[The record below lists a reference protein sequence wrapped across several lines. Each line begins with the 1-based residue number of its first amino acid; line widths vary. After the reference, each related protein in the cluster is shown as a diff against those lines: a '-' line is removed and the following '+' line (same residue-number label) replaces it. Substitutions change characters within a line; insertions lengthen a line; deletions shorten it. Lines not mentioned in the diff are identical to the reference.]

1 LRHFFFIDDVSD
13 KIWAWLSSDPE
24 MIFSFESIADRLNRG
39 DNAGWPDLSA
49 EKICRILDAF
59 VEIWPKVDLPSSW
72 GTGDPKDETAYR
84 FLADIIWQVG
94 KDEPGRSLPVL
105 DRILADK
112 RFGDFQMVAQNLRA
126 TALRKLALRDFA
138 PPAPAEVV
146 GLLDQNAVATVE
158 GLRAL
163 LLEEL
168 QELQRAIDGSEFDPV
183 EMFYD
188 GGNRVDENT
197 ASKRIADRLQLRLKA
212 LNMAVT
218 IEHQLK
224 DAKRCDITTTTMLGG
239 SRKLLVMEVK
249 GQWHRELFTAAA
261 AQLHE
266 RYSIH
271 PDAVEYWS
279 GCG

>member
-1 LRHFFFIDDVSD
+1 
-13 KIWAWLSSDPE
+13 
-24 MIFSFESIADRLNRG
+24 
-39 DNAGWPDLSA
+39 
-49 EKICRILDAF
+49 
-59 VEIWPKVDLPSSW
+59 
-72 GTGDPKDETAYR
+72 
-84 FLADIIWQVG
+84 
-94 KDEPGRSLPVL
+94 
-105 DRILADK
+105 
-112 RFGDFQMVAQNLRA
+112 MVVKNLRA
-126 TALRKLALRDFA
+126 TAMRELALGDFA
-138 PPAPAEVV
+138 PPTPSEVV
-146 GLLDQNAVATVE
+146 DLLDQNAVATVE

-168 QELQRAIDGSEFDPV
+168 QELQRDIDGSEFNPV

-188 GGNRVDENT
+188 GGKRVDENT
-197 ASKRIADRLQLRLKA
+197 ASKRIAERLQLRLKA

-224 DAKRCDITTTTMLGG
+224 DAKRCDITATTMLGG

-271 PDAVEYWS
+271 PDAEQQGIYLVLWFGEGEKIAGKNNATISSPDDLKRKVVES
-279 GCG
+279 VPTELRGLIDVFVLDLSKA

>member
-1 LRHFFFIDDVSD
+1 
-13 KIWAWLSSDPE
+13 
-24 MIFSFESIADRLNRG
+24 MIFSFESIAGRLNRG

-126 TALRKLALRDFA
+126 TALRKLALRDFE

>member
-1 LRHFFFIDDVSD
+1 
-13 KIWAWLSSDPE
+13 
-24 MIFSFESIADRLNRG
+24 
-39 DNAGWPDLSA
+39 
-49 EKICRILDAF
+49 
-59 VEIWPKVDLPSSW
+59 
-72 GTGDPKDETAYR
+72 
-84 FLADIIWQVG
+84 
-94 KDEPGRSLPVL
+94 
-105 DRILADK
+105 
-112 RFGDFQMVAQNLRA
+112 
-126 TALRKLALRDFA
+126 
-138 PPAPAEVV
+138 
-146 GLLDQNAVATVE
+146 LLDQNAVATVE

-271 PDAVEYWS
+271 PDAEQQGIYLVLWFGEGEKIAGKKDATVSSPEDLYRKVVES
-279 GCG
+279 VPEELKGLIDVFVLDLSRS